1 MAEQKRKGQ
10 KIEEHLLLEG
20 KKLKE
25 KLAKL
30 EEDTKHRQGSKITN
44 QTSEKYI
51 SNKFHKEFEKIVHE
65 MFDSFDK
72 YLPEVQPPQTP
83 SPID

>member
-20 KKLKE
+20 KKMKE

-30 EEDTKHRQGSKITN
+30 EVDSKQKQGSKFTN
-44 QTSEKYI
+44 TTSERYI
-51 SNKFHKEFEKIVHE
+51 SKKFHKEFEKIIHE

-72 YLPEVQPPQTP
+72 YLPEVQPN
-83 SPID
+83 

>member
-30 EEDTKHRQGSKITN
+30 EEDTKHRQG
-44 QTSEKYI
+44 
-51 SNKFHKEFEKIVHE
+51 
-65 MFDSFDK
+65 
-72 YLPEVQPPQTP
+72 
-83 SPID
+83 